1 MATDESE
8 WGLGVEQDGRTRR
21 HAEGLALFCFVFV
34 IAENTKHFYTISC
47 ILCGFRKHAI
57 PKSLKRQKCQI
68 YL

>member
-1 MATDESE
+1 M
-8 WGLGVEQDGRTRR
+8 
-21 HAEGLALFCFVFV
+21 FCFVFV

-47 ILCGFRKHAI
+47 ILCGFRKHDI